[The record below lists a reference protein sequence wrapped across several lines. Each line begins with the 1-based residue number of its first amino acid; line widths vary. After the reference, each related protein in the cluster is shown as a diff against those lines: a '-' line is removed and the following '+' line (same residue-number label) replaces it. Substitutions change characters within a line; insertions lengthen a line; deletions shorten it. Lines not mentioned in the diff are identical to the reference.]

1 VGHESGDQS
10 GLVLLVGTFPLP
22 PIVEGLMKSSPTVI
36 FYGEAVNHPWSGEAN
51 HFYLLLDVE
60 GRGRSPF
67 SQCLTDEQC
76 VTLLLSARKV
86 LTF

>member
-22 PIVEGLMKSSPTVI
+22 PIVEGLMKSSTTVI
-36 FYGEAVNHPWSGEAN
+36 FYGEAVNYPWSGEGN